1 MNSLMSQFSTLAKTF
16 KSYDQM
22 VERDAA
28 MKQNRSHS
36 QFHPHETTTILEMSW
51 TGFFFFKIVLCTF
64 YIKQEE
70 S

>member
-1 MNSLMSQFSTLAKTF
+1 MNKFMSQFSRLTKTF

-28 MKQNRSHS
+28 MKRNRSHS
-36 QFHPHETTTILEMSW
+36 EFHPHETTTILEMSW
-51 TGFFFFKIVLCTF
+51 TGFFFKKSVLCTF